1 MGALEDALKR
11 KGAEVEIESEDGEM
25 DSESAATDAAA
36 DLFPDRDPAEVVDL
50 LRTILG

>member
-1 MGALEDALKR
+1 MGALEDALKK
-11 KGAEVEIESEDGEM
+11 KGAEVEVEDDGEM

>member
-1 MGALEDALKR
+1 MGALEDALKK
-11 KGAEVEIESEDGEM
+11 KGADLEEDDTAEM

-36 DLFPDRDPAEVVDL
+36 DLFPDRDPDEVVSL